1 METTSTQ
8 RLFGIAEASER
19 TGLPAWRIYSEI
31 ATARMPCKRVG
42 RRVYFSDDDLL
53 AYFERIQQNRTPE
66 DKDRERD
73 HGLSR

>member
-1 METTSTQ
+1 MSTQ

-42 RRVYFSDDDLL
+42 RRVYFSDADLQ
-53 AYFERIQQNRTPE
+53 AYFQRIQQNGIPE
-66 DKDRERD
+66 NKSGDRD
-73 HGLSR
+73 HGAPG